1 MNLTAARE
9 QVLRAV
15 ARGEVTRNNRDD
27 TRPCWDRGRRKA
39 VTVQVKWLR
48 NAGMVTY
55 NVDLRAGWTPVTL
68 TPAGREWLD
77 ANPEKGAD

>member
-1 MNLTAARE
+1 
-9 QVLRAV
+9 
-15 ARGEVTRNNRDD
+15 
-27 TRPCWDRGRRKA
+27 
-39 VTVQVKWLR
+39 
-48 NAGMVTY
+48 MVTY